1 MITKY
6 DNYTYVDSKEEIKE
20 LDGTFSNKSSIKT
33 SFENLFKNS
42 NEFIAILSGEW
53 GIGKTYFWK
62 EIAPTL
68 IQTDKQVYIS
78 LFGLNSI
85 EEIKTNILF
94 NLSRFKKSTNW
105 LNKNIASKLKGIKTI
120 LKLDENTNIP
130 LNMEVISGL
139 FSLLTTGDFKNIVI
153 CFDDIE
159 RISDKIDI
167 KDFMGFLSELKENK
181 DCRIILILN
190 ENELDK
196 ISEVE
201 NKSHSEIFA
210 LYKEKIVDY
219 EFHYKPSVE
228 DCFAIAKEKEKIQFF
243 DENKIYNFFL
253 KKEIKNIRVMKQ
265 CIYHLNQFSFIEKY
279 NLDSKIIDKFLNSA
293 MTVFSFKTIH
303 NLSEKKF
310 IEFKKYYKN
319 KQSYNVRKYAFC
331 KNNKDKD
338 FTETFEKNSEFE
350 KCLDN
355 YNSGNYWDTLEEII
369 YQYLYSLQID
379 KVKIKAFL
387 QEKNRNVK
395 YQYIVEKLEKLENKN
410 LYDLQYT
417 NKKYETELITILD
430 QDKENLSK
438 VWSLEELK
446 KHLDLLESTT
456 NENKE
461 NLKKEILENF
471 AKNVMNTQDN
481 ELIDK
486 RNDIEEI
493 QVMYPEIKQ
502 YVKEHRQNYI
512 FEEED
517 ITVFFNK
524 LFFQN
529 KGYLSKKHELIIEN
543 NKDTI
548 KDKIIK
554 DATLFKKVI
563 DIIGYHSRS
572 SNINGLME
580 IVEELKKENI
590 EYRNKIEKLED
601 ILPNFKYNMDKE

>member
-1 MITKY
+1 
-6 DNYTYVDSKEEIKE
+6 
-20 LDGTFSNKSSIKT
+20 
-33 SFENLFKNS
+33 
-42 NEFIAILSGEW
+42 
-53 GIGKTYFWK
+53 
-62 EIAPTL
+62 
-68 IQTDKQVYIS
+68 
-78 LFGLNSI
+78 
-85 EEIKTNILF
+85 
-94 NLSRFKKSTNW
+94 
-105 LNKNIASKLKGIKTI
+105 
-120 LKLDENTNIP
+120 
-130 LNMEVISGL
+130 
-139 FSLLTTGDFKNIVI
+139 
-153 CFDDIE
+153 
-159 RISDKIDI
+159 
-167 KDFMGFLSELKENK
+167 
-181 DCRIILILN
+181 
-190 ENELDK
+190 
-196 ISEVE
+196 
-201 NKSHSEIFA
+201 
-210 LYKEKIVDY
+210 
-219 EFHYKPSVE
+219 
-228 DCFAIAKEKEKIQFF
+228 
-243 DENKIYNFFL
+243 
-253 KKEIKNIRVMKQ
+253 
-265 CIYHLNQFSFIEKY
+265 
-279 NLDSKIIDKFLNSA
+279 
-293 MTVFSFKTIH
+293 
-303 NLSEKKF
+303 
-310 IEFKKYYKN
+310 
-319 KQSYNVRKYAFC
+319 RKYAFC